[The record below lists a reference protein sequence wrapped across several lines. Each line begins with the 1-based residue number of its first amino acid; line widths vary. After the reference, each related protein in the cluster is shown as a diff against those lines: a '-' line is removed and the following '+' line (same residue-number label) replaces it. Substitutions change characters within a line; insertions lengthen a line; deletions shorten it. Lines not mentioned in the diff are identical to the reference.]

1 MRNGSWSKANERNTL
16 EANKLNTSFVY
27 RESETWNPNK
37 SQFYLVKKKVR
48 KKTCKSESWSTHT
61 IPTLMNLQRQR
72 RCPRDELAAE
82 CELPPRGEGANKT
95 QHNTNKPAQLVRAS
109 QPASRSAGR
118 PAGLAA
124 EPHMVQWRGIC
135 GPMQERTA
143 AEPSNMYFYPIRFT
157 SSRLKNFP
165 ELSSFWLTFKENCW
179 NSLHCQFAAP
189 TYNYKAIM
197 VWGHTCM

>member
-1 MRNGSWSKANERNTL
+1 M
-16 EANKLNTSFVY
+16 V
-27 RESETWNPNK
+27 P
-37 SQFYLVKKKVR
+37 
-48 KKTCKSESWSTHT
+48 
-61 IPTLMNLQRQR
+61 QRWTRSRVWIATQR
-72 RCPRDELAAE
+72 R
-82 CELPPRGEGANKT
+82 GGKQNTT
-95 QHNTNKPAQLVRAS
+95 QHKQTRSAGAS
-109 QPASRSAGR
+109 QPAGQ

-124 EPHMVQWRGIC
+124 EPRMVQWRGIC

-179 NSLHCQFAAP
+179 NSLHCQVAAP

-197 VWGHTCM
+197 VWGHTCMLTYATTGSMHAALFYTKAAL